1 MKARLPRWLRQT
13 QPPRNDVLRIRYN
26 HFDMYDLRDTITAI
40 CTPAGVGSISVI
52 RVAGTDSWE
61 IVSKIFTPSSSAPN
75 PHSPFPSSF
84 SHMQAQHG
92 SIKDGNKLIDEVIVI
107 PYKAPKSFTTEDTVE
122 ICTHGGNQVTSMVLD
137 LCLRNGARLA
147 KNGEF
152 TFRAFINGRIDLTE
166 AEAINE
172 LINATSSKTVLSAN
186 EILSG
191 GLKNKVLSFRERLL
205 NLVSGIE
212 SSIEFP
218 MDVGSSKKDEISI
231 DLKKINL
238 ELLELIETS
247 KEGQL
252 LRDGVKVSIIGSPN
266 AGKSSLLN
274 QLLESERAIVTSKA
288 GTTRDTIEE
297 RVIIDGWPIVLVDTA
312 GLRKEE
318 ISDEAEKIGIERSK
332 SALEKSDIALFVFD
346 ITKEK
351 DISSNEILHSVNGKP
366 KILIGNKI
374 DLNSQL
380 AARSSQFDVLISAKE
395 GTNIENL
402 KSLIIEKI
410 KFLSRITSHESRS
423 TFYVNQRQK
432 ELLLQCSNSIDFAQE
447 IIKKNDPEDLI
458 ADELKRAISKLDEV
472 SGQKINDDVIAN
484 VFTKFCIGK

>member
-1 MKARLPRWLRQT
+1 
-13 QPPRNDVLRIRYN
+13 
-26 HFDMYDLRDTITAI
+26 MYDLRDTITAI
-40 CTPAGVGSISVI
+40 CTPPGVGSIAVI
-52 RVAGTDSWE
+52 RISGADSWN
-61 IVSKIFTPSSSAPN
+61 IIKKI
-75 PHSPFPSSF
+75 FPSSPF

-92 SIKDGNKLIDEVIVI
+92 CIKDGNKTIDEVIVL
-107 PYKAPKSFTTEDTVE
+107 PYKAPKSFTTEDTIE
-122 ICTHGGNQVTSMVLD
+122 ICTHGGSQVTSMVLD

-172 LINATSSKTVLSAN
+172 LINATSTKTVFSAN

-191 GLKNKVLSFRERLL
+191 RLKNKVLNFRERLL

-218 MDVGSSKKDEISI
+218 MDVGSSKKDEINI
-231 DLKKINL
+231 GLEKINL
-238 ELLELIETS
+238 ELLELIESS

-252 LRDGVKVSIIGSPN
+252 LRDGAKVCIIGSPN

-297 RVIIDGWPIVLVDTA
+297 KIIIAGWPIVLIDTA
-312 GLRKEE
+312 GLRKEDV
-318 ISDEAEKIGIERSK
+318 SDEVEKIGIERSR
-332 SALEKSDIALFVFD
+332 SAFEKSDIALFVFD
-346 ITKEK
+346 ITKKEN
-351 DISSNEILHSVNGKP
+351 ISSNEILKSANGKP

-374 DLNSQL
+374 DLSNGNNL
-380 AARSSQFDVLISAKE
+380 EKDFDILISAKE
-395 GTNIENL
+395 GTNIEKL
-402 KSLIIEKI
+402 KSLVVEKI
-410 KFLSRITSHESRS
+410 KSLTTYPLSHPP
-423 TFYVNQRQK
+423 FYVNQRQK
-432 ELLLQCSNSIDFAQE
+432 ELLLQCSNSIDFALE

-458 ADELKRAISKLDEV
+458 ADELKKSISKLDEI
-472 SGQKINDDVIAN
+472 SGQKVNDDVIAN

>member
-1 MKARLPRWLRQT
+1 MVCLF
-13 QPPRNDVLRIRYN
+13 PRNDVLRIRYN

-40 CTPAGVGSISVI
+40 CTPPGVGSIAVI
-52 RVAGTDSWE
+52 RVSGTDSWE

-84 SHMQAQHG
+84 SHMQAKHG

-137 LCLRNGARLA
+137 LCLKNGARLA

-351 DISSNEILHSVNGKP
+351 DIFSKGILNSINGKS
-366 KILIGNKI
+366 KILVGNKI
-374 DLNSQL
+374 DLL
-380 AARSSQFDVLISAKE
+380 SSSKSEKDFDVLISAKE
-395 GTNIENL
+395 GTNIEKL
-402 KSLIIEKI
+402 KSLIVEKI
-410 KFLSRITSHESRS
+410 KALTTYPLSHTP
-423 TFYVNQRQK
+423 FYVNQRQK

>member
-1 MKARLPRWLRQT
+1 MRAEQSEVWQSHNVLRKLDCRVGLC
-13 QPPRNDVLRIRYN
+13 PPRNDVLRIRYN

-40 CTPAGVGSISVI
+40 CTPPGIGSIAVI
-52 RVAGTDSWE
+52 RISGIDSWN
-61 IVSKIFTPSSSAPN
+61 IVQKIFSGSN
-75 PHSPFPSSF
+75 F

-92 SIKDGNKLIDEVIVI
+92 SIKDGKKTIDEVIVL
-107 PYKAPKSFTTEDTVE
+107 PYKAPKSFTTEDTIE
-122 ICTHGGNQVTSMVLD
+122 ICTHGGSQVTSMVLD
-137 LCLRNGARLA
+137 LCLKNGARLA

-191 GLKNKVLSFRERLL
+191 GLKNKVLGFRERLL

-218 MDVGSSKKDEISI
+218 MDVGSSKKDEINI
-231 DLKKINL
+231 DLEKINI

-274 QLLESERAIVTSKA
+274 QLLESERAIVTSNA

-297 RVIIDGWPIVLVDTA
+297 KVIIDGWPIVLVDTA

-318 ISDEAEKIGIERSK
+318 VSDEAEKIGMERSR
-332 SALEKSDIALFVFD
+332 SALENSDLALFVFD
-346 ITKEK
+346 VTK
-351 DISSNEILHSVNGKP
+351 DTSNNEILNFINGKP
-366 KILIGNKI
+366 KILVGNKI
-374 DLNSQL
+374 DLPNSNK
-380 AARSSQFDVLISAKE
+380 SEKDFDILISAKE
-395 GTNIENL
+395 GTNIEKL
-402 KSLIIEKI
+402 KSLVVEKI
-410 KFLSRITSHESRS
+410 KLLSQSTNHNSQTS
-423 TFYVNQRQK
+423 FYVNQRQK
-432 ELLLQCSNSIDFAQE
+432 ELLLQCSNSINFAQE
-447 IIKKNDPEDLI
+447 IIRKNDPEDLI
-458 ADELKRAISKLDEV
+458 ADELKKAISKLDEV
-472 SGQKINDDVIAN
+472 SGQKVNDDVIAN